1 MFFAFSRGNNSRV
14 IPCVLFE
21 DEHLLVVDKPA
32 GVNTHAPSPFAG
44 EGLYDWLRHRE
55 ARWARLAIIH
65 RLDKETSG
73 VMVFGKTPLANR
85 SLTEQFTAREVHKKY
100 LLMTDRPVKRG
111 EFTVKSSLVRV
122 GERYASRA
130 EGEQAETQFR
140 VIESRDG
147 RTLVEAEPRTG
158 RTHQIRVHAAE
169 SGFPIL
175 GDVLYGGTAA
185 ERVFLHAAELSFK
198 HPATQAVCEFGASV
212 VGQASRLSG
221 GSADCKLSRQIPGM
235 AHWTGETPVPLPS
248 GSSAGTIARRLALID
263 STETNAFRLI
273 HGASDGWSGWY
284 VEQLGDFLLSQ
295 SEHPL
300 TTGQHA
306 ALAPLLELTR
316 ARGAYH
322 KILNRQV
329 RRTVATDAS
338 PQLVLGEAA
347 PERFEVRENG
357 VNFELSFAEGYS
369 VGLFLD
375 QRDNRRRFLSGH
387 IAAGFPLT
395 QPSATLSPS
404 DGEKDGVRGGPMFEV
419 LNTFAYTCG
428 FSVCAA
434 KAGARVKSLDL
445 SKKYLEWGRRNFAL
459 NGLDP
464 AAHDFIFGDTFDW
477 LRRLAKKGRV
487 FDAVVL
493 DPPTFSQSKESGVF
507 RAEKD
512 YGKLVVAALV
522 VLKPEGVLL
531 ASTNAAEWSPEEFV
545 ATVKAAVVSAK
556 RRVVQEHF
564 VPQPL
569 DFPITR
575 AEPGYLKTLW
585 LRVG

>member
-1 MFFAFSRGNNSRV
+1 M

-44 EGLYDWLRHRE
+44 EGIYDWLRHRE
-55 ARWARLAIIH
+55 PRWATLAILH

-100 LLMTDRPVKRG
+100 LLLTDRPVARN
-111 EFTVKSSLVRV
+111 EFTVKSTLARI
-122 GERYASRA
+122 GDRYASRA
-130 EGEQAETQFR
+130 GGEPAETLFR
-140 VIESRDG
+140 VVGAHEG
-147 RTLVEAEPRTG
+147 GTLVEAEPYTG

-169 SGFPIL
+169 SGLPIL
-175 GDVLYGGTAA
+175 GDTLYGGTAA
-185 ERVFLHAAELSFK
+185 ERVFLHAAELRFK
-198 HPATQAVCEFGASV
+198 HPETQKECEFKAPCRFATRSAHA
-212 VGQASRLSG
+212 QMSRD
-221 GSADCKLSRQIPGM
+221 GSLGL
-235 AHWTGETPVPLPS
+235 E
-248 GSSAGTIARRLALID
+248 RRRTLID
-263 STETNAFRLI
+263 ADETNAFRLV
-273 HGASDGWSGWY
+273 HGASDGWPGWY
-284 VEQLGDFLLSQ
+284 VERLGDFFLSQ
-295 SEHPL
+295 AENPL
-300 TTGQHA
+300 SVAQRMALEKLLRETGA
-306 ALAPLLELTR
+306 T
-316 ARGAYH
+316 GAYH

-329 RRTVATDAS
+329 RRTATAEVS
-338 PQLVLGEAA
+338 PQLVCGEAA
-347 PERFEVRENG
+347 PERFVIRENG
-357 VNFELSFAEGYS
+357 VKFELSFAEGYS

-387 IAAGFPLT
+387 IAAGFSPKGWG
-395 QPSATLSPS
+395 QSAAGSS
-404 DGEKDGVRGGPMFEV
+404 KMEV

-434 KAGARVKSLDL
+434 LGGARVTSLDL
-445 SKKYLEWGRRNFAL
+445 SKKYLEWGKRNFAL
-459 NGLDP
+459 NGLDSGQ
-464 AAHDFIFGDTFDW
+464 HDFIFGDTFDW
-477 LRRLAKKGRV
+477 LRRLGKKGRV

-512 YGKLVVAALV
+512 YGKLATAALS

-531 ASTNAAEWSPEEFV
+531 ASTNAADWVPEDFV
-545 ATVKAAVVSAK
+545 AAVTTAVRGAK
-556 RRVVQEHF
+556 RRVLREHF

-575 AEPGYLKTLW
+575 DEPGYLKTLW
-585 LRVG
+585 VQVS